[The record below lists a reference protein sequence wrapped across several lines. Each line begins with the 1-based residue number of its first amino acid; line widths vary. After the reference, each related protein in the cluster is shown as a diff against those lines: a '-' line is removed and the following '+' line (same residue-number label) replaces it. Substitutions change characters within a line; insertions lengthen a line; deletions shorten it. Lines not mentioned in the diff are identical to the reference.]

1 MPDTRE
7 ILAAMSVDD
16 RALYIQCRTDM
27 RRAFLTAHNST
38 VGIAKWEDQDDS
50 LLDLVDIRLALL
62 FDRSGR
68 LNSAT
73 DIIGV
78 KDGEKLHTE
87 LESQAVAQLRRG
99 NDDWGN
105 VGGKK

>member
-1 MPDTRE
+1 MPDTRQ

-73 DIIGV
+73 DIIGTD
-78 KDGEKLHTE
+78 DGEKLHTK
-87 LESQAVAQLRRG
+87 LESEAVAALRKG
-99 NDDWGN
+99 NDPWENGS
-105 VGGKK
+105 GKK